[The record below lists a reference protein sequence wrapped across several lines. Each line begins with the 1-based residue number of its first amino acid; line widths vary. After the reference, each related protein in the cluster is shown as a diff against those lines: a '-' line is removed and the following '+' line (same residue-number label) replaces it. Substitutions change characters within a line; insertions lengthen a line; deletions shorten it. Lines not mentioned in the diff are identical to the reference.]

1 MQAAYEQYRSG
12 CQMIALLTNLEVQLL
27 DNERVSQIHY
37 ASYELPTVLERYKHA
52 ALVQVLQQPLVKEH
66 VYVFRDSIQL
76 EFLAAG
82 MWDGAEYRGTIV
94 VGPCIS
100 KAYPPQLIREM
111 IHKERLPL
119 VIQRQLHQCYNALT
133 MVDEAKQHAISHL
146 LINVFT
152 PGMIQ
157 PQQIEIALP
166 PSEGTAVKFNYDR
179 EQDRELIERR
189 YESENK
195 LLHAITRGDLHML
208 KTAMDKG
215 KELSWPYRHPNS
227 PVRSMKNLSFS
238 ANTLFRKA
246 AESGGVHPLYL
257 DSISGKFAIQIE
269 QAQSIAELI
278 YLYEEMLQAYCSM
291 VRELSVATLSSLVGE
306 AVTSIRFNIDQPLNL
321 NRIADT
327 LGVHPSHLSR
337 TFKKELGMT
346 LTAYINTLRIE
357 EAKYMLDSSNASVTE
372 IASSVGYSDSNYFSK
387 VFTKLE
393 HVTPHAYRKRKKG
406 NATSLQMVPS

>member
-1 MQAAYEQYRSG
+1 
-12 CQMIALLTNLEVQLL
+12 MISLLTNLEVQLF
-27 DNERVSQIHY
+27 DHERVSQIHY
-37 ASYELPTVLERYKHA
+37 AYYDLPTVIERYKPA
-52 ALVQVLQQPLVKEH
+52 ALVHILQQPLVKDC
-66 VYVFRDSIQL
+66 VYVFCDSIQL

-100 KAYPPQLIREM
+100 KAHPPQLISEM

-119 VIQRQLHQCYNALT
+119 VMQRQLHQCYNTLT
-133 MVDEAKQHAISHL
+133 MVDEAKQQAISYL

-152 PGMIQ
+152 PRMIQ
-157 PQQIEIALP
+157 PQRMEIAVP
-166 PSEGTAVKFNYDR
+166 PSECIAVCSRHDL

-189 YESENK
+189 YASENK
-195 LLHAITRGDLHML
+195 LLHAIAKGDPHML
-208 KTAMDKG
+208 KTAMEEG
-215 KELSWPYRHPNS
+215 KDLSWPYRHPNS

-269 QAQSIAELI
+269 QAQSIAELV
-278 YLYEEMLQAYCSM
+278 YLYEEMLQAYCNL

-306 AVTSIRFNIDQPLNL
+306 AVTSIRFNIDQPLSL
-321 NRIADT
+321 NHVDETLRIHT
-327 LGVHPSHLSR
+327 SYLSR
-337 TFKKELGMT
+337 IFKKELGMT
-346 LTAYINTLRIE
+346 LTAYINKLRID
-357 EAKYMLDSSNASVTE
+357 EAKYMLDYSNESVTE
-372 IASSVGYSDSNYFSK
+372 IASSVGYSDPNYFSK

-393 HVTPHAYRKRKKG
+393 HVTPHDYRTRKKR
-406 NATSLQMVPS
+406 NATSLHMLPS